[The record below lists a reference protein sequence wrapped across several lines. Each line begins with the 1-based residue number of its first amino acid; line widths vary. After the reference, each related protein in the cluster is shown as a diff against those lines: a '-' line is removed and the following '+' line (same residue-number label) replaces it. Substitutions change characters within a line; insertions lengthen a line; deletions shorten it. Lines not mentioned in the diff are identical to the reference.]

1 MGIFNLRRKD
11 SDFVYEKASGS
22 SEEGYASDET
32 QAFLTK
38 DRRQVHFSKPRK
50 CGLSIVSLV
59 SSAIVNLLLVGFI
72 AYQYAHRGANSPLF
86 PELVYCK
93 LHKMHEMY
101 HHIQFW
107 V

>member
-1 MGIFNLRRKD
+1 MGIFNFRRQD

-22 SEEGYASDET
+22 SEDGYTSDEA
-32 QAFLTK
+32 QAFHTQ
-38 DRRQVHFSKPRK
+38 DRRRDNFSRPRK

-59 SSAIVNLLLVGFI
+59 SSAIVNFLLVGFI

-93 LHKMHEMY
+93 LHKMSY
-101 HHIQFW
+101 HIQT
-107 V
+107 